1 MGTLYSR
8 SSLYFYLIF
17 NLFNMKKLIFNPIF
31 INLILLLTSVISMI
45 FCMHTDQVSDA
56 IIFGL
61 TSLGLTLLL
70 TAQANNL

>member
-1 MGTLYSR
+1 
-8 SSLYFYLIF
+8 
-17 NLFNMKKLIFNPIF
+17 MKKLIFNPIF

-45 FCMHTDQVSDA
+45 FCMHTEQVSDA

>member
-8 SSLYFYLIF
+8 SSLYFYLPF

-31 INLILLLTSVISMI
+31 INLILLLISVISMI
-45 FCMHTDQVSDA
+45 FCVHTNQIKDGV
-56 IIFGL
+56 IFGL

>member
-1 MGTLYSR
+1 
-8 SSLYFYLIF
+8 
-17 NLFNMKKLIFNPIF
+17 MKKLIFNPIF

-45 FCMHTDQVSDA
+45 FCMHTDQISDD
-56 IIFGL
+56 IIFAV